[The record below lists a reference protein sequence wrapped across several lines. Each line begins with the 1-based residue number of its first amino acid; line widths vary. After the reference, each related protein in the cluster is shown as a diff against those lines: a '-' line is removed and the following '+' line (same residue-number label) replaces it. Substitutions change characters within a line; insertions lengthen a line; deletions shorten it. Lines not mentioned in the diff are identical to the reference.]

1 MNHACTRIF
10 SNHVKRCT
18 LYVYIHRLSKAE
30 VKEMLNDMPKLQNND
45 ETFFRGL
52 GNRGVI
58 SFRYEH
64 QSLLISILLHR
75 NIVNYK
81 KRIKNSF
88 VI

>member
-1 MNHACTRIF
+1 MNPSQIRNF

-64 QSLLISILLHR
+64 RSLLISIRLHR
-75 NIVNYK
+75 NI
-81 KRIKNSF
+81 ILDASE
-88 VI
+88 